1 MRVPPGPPSAKPNQ
15 RAVEGFNIGFFLL
28 STAGMIISIVMLRSK
43 TFSKVIAYV
52 GILTFVISLVD
63 YIRVVFMPS
72 ISLLLLIIA
81 VASGLLILIWLV
93 FIAKRLLNLGQ
104 RG

>member
-1 MRVPPGPPSAKPNQ
+1 
-15 RAVEGFNIGFFLL
+15 
-28 STAGMIISIVMLRSK
+28 MIISIVMLRSK